1 MRERSVLRR
10 TPSKGR
16 AGRRSAD
23 GSHDVAAESAQLKAA
38 QRQLIEL
45 RTARERAELI
55 PASEALAILSDVVV
69 RDTRDAILTLPQRA
83 KGELP
88 QLLPS
93 ELAILDRLARDM
105 LRDLVVLGSKPLSLR
120 RDVSQGSW
128 PKHMSLSVEM
138 FIGRGQA

>member
-1 MRERSVLRR
+1 MS
-10 TPSKGR
+10 
-16 AGRRSAD
+16 
-23 GSHDVAAESAQLKAA
+23 AAESAQLKAA

-55 PASEALAILSDVVV
+55 PASEALAILSGVV